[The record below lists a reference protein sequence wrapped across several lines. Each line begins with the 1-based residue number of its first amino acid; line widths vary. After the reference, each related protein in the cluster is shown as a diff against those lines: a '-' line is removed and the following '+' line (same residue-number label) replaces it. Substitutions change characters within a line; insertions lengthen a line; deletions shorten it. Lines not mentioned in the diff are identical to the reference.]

1 MNIRDRQILQIALPS
16 IVSNIT
22 VPLLG
27 MVDVAIVGHMGSP
40 AYIGAV
46 AVGSMI
52 FNLVYWLFGFLRMGS
67 SGLTSQA
74 LGRRDLTEVASILAR
89 SVFIAFSIALLLIL
103 LQIPMKWA
111 SFALIGPTADVVP
124 FASTYFN
131 IVIWGAP
138 AVLGLYSMLG
148 WFIGMQN
155 TRFPMFISIMQNVV
169 NILASLTLVY
179 GFGMKIEGVAMGTV
193 IAQYAGFIVALGLVV
208 RYYGRLFRGYGGTW
222 VRGLEICLWQ
232 MYSRTSVPPYLRTPE
247 ISKFFSINRDIFL
260 RTLCLVAVNLYFTSA
275 GARQGAVIL
284 SVNTVMMQLYLFFS
298 YFMDGF
304 AYAGEALG
312 GKAYG
317 ARNTTAFH
325 ETLRRLW
332 MWTLI
337 VATAYTLLYIIG
349 GQWIV
354 GLLTDEPQVIET
366 SRDYL
371 YWAWLIPAAG
381 SVAFIWDG
389 VFIGLT
395 ATRGMLV
402 SSFLSALAFFAI
414 CHISLLFPHSSLP
427 ENHFLWLAMVIYL
440 AMRGILQTIW
450 YRLRIFNGI

>member
-27 MVDVAIVGHMGSP
+27 LVDVAIVGHMGS
-40 AYIGAV
+40 AAFIGAV

-52 FNLVYWLFGFLRMGS
+52 FNLVYWLFGFLRMGT
-67 SGLTSQA
+67 SGMTSQA
-74 LGRRDLTEVASILAR
+74 LGRRDLTEVASLLAR
-89 SVFIAFSIALLLIL
+89 SLSMALGIALLFIV
-103 LQIPMKWA
+103 LQAPMKWA
-111 SFALIGPTADVVP
+111 AFALIGPTADVAP
-124 FASTYFN
+124 YASAYFD

-138 AVLGLYSMLG
+138 ASLALFSLMG

-179 GFGMKIEGVAMGTV
+179 GFGMKIEGVALGTV
-193 IAQYAGFIVALGLVV
+193 IAQYIGFIVALGLLVHH
-208 RYYGRLFRGYGGTW
+208 YGRLFRYFQKQRIFRNIRQFLH
-222 VRGLEICLWQ
+222 V
-232 MYSRTSVPPYLRTPE
+232 
-247 ISKFFSINRDIFL
+247 NRDIFL
-260 RTLCLVAVNLYFTSA
+260 RTLCLVAVNLFFTSA

-312 GKAYG
+312 GKTYG
-317 ARNTTAFH
+317 AHNRSAFH

-332 MWTLI
+332 LWTLI
-337 VATAYTLLYIIG
+337 VTTVFTILYLCCGEWIIS
-349 GQWIV
+349 I
-354 GLLTDEPQVIET
+354 LTDEPQVIEAAQA
-366 SRDYL
+366 YL
-371 YWAWLIPAAG
+371 WWVWLIPATG
-381 SVAFIWDG
+381 CVAFIWDG
-389 VFIGLT
+389 IFIGVT

-402 SSFLSALAFFAI
+402 SSCLSALLFFGVYEITRDAI
-414 CHISLLFPHSSLP
+414 G
-427 ENHFLWLAMVIYL
+427 NHGLWLAMILYL
-440 AMRGILQTIW
+440 LMRGILQTIW
-450 YRLRIFNGI
+450 YRLRIINGI